1 MAEQIN
7 SHRGTR
13 YLVIA
18 AALVIIIAG
27 ITQARSVVV
36 LFLVSIF
43 LAILGAPPVLWL
55 ERKRLPSLVA
65 VLLVMAGMITILLIA
80 GALVGASLNSFSNS
94 LPFYQTRIQ
103 EQLLDFKALLA
114 SKGIAVTDR
123 IFLDYINPG
132 SVMSLTAGLLAG
144 LSAVL
149 SNIVLILLTVTFI
162 LLEVSSF
169 SVKLRVILGDPLAL
183 FPHYKRFV
191 TDIQRYMVMKT
202 LISLSSGI
210 LIGIW
215 LALLGVDFPVLW
227 GFLAFLLNYVPNLG
241 SIIAAVPAILLA
253 LIEFGIGRAL
263 LATAGYLAVNFIL
276 ENMIEPRLMGRRLG
290 LSTLVVFLSLI
301 FWGSLLGLIG
311 MVLSI
316 PLTMILKL
324 ACESNESTRWLAVML
339 GPEPSPES
347 IPPASKKEIGTEP
360 NFTEP
365 NAPRSLPSSELV
377 SDGPNVKG

>member
-1 MAEQIN
+1 MTEQVN
-7 SHRGTR
+7 SHSGTR

-43 LAILGAPPVLWL
+43 LAILGAPPAVWL
-55 ERKRLPSLVA
+55 ERKRIPSLVA
-65 VLLVMAGMITILLIA
+65 VLLVMAGMIIILLIV
-80 GALVGASLNSFSNS
+80 GALVGASLNSFYNS

-114 SKGIAVTDR
+114 SRGIAVTDK
-123 IFLDYINPG
+123 ILLEYVNPAA
-132 SVMSLTAGLLAG
+132 VMNLTAGLLSG
-144 LSAVL
+144 LSTVL

-169 SVKLRVILGDPLAL
+169 PVKLRAILGDPLAV

-202 LISLSSGI
+202 FISLSSGV

-241 SIIAAVPAILLA
+241 SIIAAVPAILLT
-253 LIEFGIGRAL
+253 LIQLGIGRAL
-263 LATAGYLAVNFIL
+263 LATAGYLAVNIVL

-290 LSTLVVFLSLI
+290 LSALVVFLSLI

-324 ACESNESTRWLAVML
+324 ACESNASTRWLAIVL

-347 IPPASKKEIGTEP
+347 LPPAAKQDIEP
-360 NFTEP
+360 EAKLTDPHSF
-365 NAPRSLPSSELV
+365 S
-377 SDGPNVKG
+377 

>member
-1 MAEQIN
+1 MTEQIK

-43 LAILGAPPVLWL
+43 LAILGAPPALWL

-65 VLLVMAGMITILLIA
+65 VLLVMAGMIIILLTV
-80 GALVGASLNSFSNS
+80 GALVGASLNSFSNN
-94 LPFYQTRIQ
+94 LPSYQTRIQ
-103 EQLLDFKALLA
+103 EQLLNFKALLA
-114 SKGIAVTDR
+114 SKGIAVTDK
-123 IFLDYINPG
+123 ILLEYVNPAA
-132 SVMSLTAGLLAG
+132 VMRLTAGLLAG

-169 SVKLRVILGDPLAL
+169 PVKLRAILGDPQAV
-183 FPHYKRFV
+183 FPQYKKFV

-202 LISLSSGI
+202 FISLSLGI

-215 LALLGVDFPVLW
+215 LSLLGVDFPVLW

-253 LIEFGIGRAL
+253 LIQFGIGRAL
-263 LATAGYLAVNFIL
+263 LATAGYLAFNFIL
-276 ENMIEPRLMGRRLG
+276 GNILEPRLMGRRLG

-324 ACESNESTRWLAVML
+324 ACESNESTRWLAVIL

-347 IPPASKKEIGTEP
+347 IPPAAKKIEPEP
-360 NFTEP
+360 NFTDS
-365 NAPRSLPSSELV
+365 NMPRGFPSSELAQ
-377 SDGPNVKG
+377 NTHNT

>member
-1 MAEQIN
+1 MTEPIN

-27 ITQARSVVV
+27 ITQAQSVVV

-43 LAILGAPPVLWL
+43 LAILGAPLVLWL
-55 ERKRLPSLVA
+55 KRKRLPSLVA
-65 VLLVMAGMITILLIA
+65 VLLVMTGMITILLIA
-80 GALVGASLNSFSNS
+80 GALVGASLNSFYNS

-103 EQLLDFKALLA
+103 EQLLNFKALLA
-114 SKGIAVTDR
+114 SKGIAVTDK
-123 IFLDYINPG
+123 ILLEYFNPAA
-132 SVMSLTAGLLAG
+132 VMNLTAGLLAG

-169 SVKLRVILGDPLAL
+169 PVKLRAILGDPLAV
-183 FPHYKRFV
+183 FPQYKRFV

-202 LISLSSGI
+202 FISLGSGI

-215 LALLGVDFPVLW
+215 LSLIGVDFPVLW

-253 LIEFGIGRAL
+253 LIQFGIGRAL

-276 ENMIEPRLMGRRLG
+276 ENMLEPRLMGRRLG
-290 LSTLVVFLSLI
+290 LSALVVFLSLI

-339 GPEPSPES
+339 GPEPSTES
-347 IPPASKKEIGTEP
+347 IPLATKKEIEPKP
-360 NFTEP
+360 NFTAP
-365 NAPRSLPSSELV
+365 NIPHGFSSSELAQNT
-377 SDGPNVKG
+377 PNT

>member
-1 MAEQIN
+1 MTEQIN

-13 YLVIA
+13 YLAIA

-43 LAILGAPPVLWL
+43 LSILGAPPALWL

-65 VLLVMAGMITILLIA
+65 VVLVMAGMIIILLTV
-80 GALVGASLNSFSNS
+80 GALVGASLNSFSNN

-103 EQLLDFKALLA
+103 EQLLDLKALLA
-114 SKGIAVTDR
+114 SRGIAVTDK
-123 IFLDYINPG
+123 ILLEYVNPTA
-132 SVMSLTAGLLAG
+132 VMRLTAGLLAG
-144 LSAVL
+144 LSGVL

-169 SVKLRVILGDPLAL
+169 PVKLRAIVGDPQAV
-183 FPHYKRFV
+183 FPQYKKFV
-191 TDIQRYMVMKT
+191 TDIQRYMAMKT
-202 LISLSSGI
+202 FISLSLGI

-215 LALLGVDFPVLW
+215 LSLLGVDFPVLW

-253 LIEFGIGRAL
+253 LIQFGSGRAL

-276 ENMIEPRLMGRRLG
+276 GNILEPRLMGRRLG

-316 PLTMILKL
+316 PLTMIVKL

-347 IPPASKKEIGTEP
+347 MPPAAKKEIEP
-360 NFTEP
+360 ELNFTEP
-365 NAPRSLPSSELV
+365 NARRALPSSELV
-377 SDGPNVKG
+377 

>member
-132 SVMSLTAGLLAG
+132 SVMSLTAGFLAG

-169 SVKLRVILGDPLAL
+169 SAKLRVILGYPLAL

-301 FWGSLLGLIG
+301 FWGSLLGLLG

-324 ACESNESTRWLAVML
+324 ACESSESTRWLAVIL

-347 IPPASKKEIGTEP
+347 IPPASKKEIGTQP